1 MGMNQISGNKSSK
14 NATNT
19 TNSNMLQVEKN
30 KKKSIEEKIKEIGN
44 YLNTLVKDFEFIE
57 YTPDRVSFQG
67 DGQNM
72 VVYSINGKIPNYFF
86 YKGDKMSFR
95 VYDVR
100 NNWYILIA
108 NLR

>member
-1 MGMNQISGNKSSK
+1 M
-14 NATNT
+14 T
-19 TNSNMLQVEKN
+19 
-30 KKKSIEEKIKEIGN
+30 N
-44 YLNTLVKDFEFIE
+44 YLKKDFEFIE

-100 NNWYILIA
+100 NKWYILIA